1 MVRIGV
7 FARLSSVATFV
18 VVVVAAGVA
27 VAGAETAAG
36 APERLVLRRCGIFT
50 LELKHYKLKA
60 GAQTQTMAATS
71 TEASKISFTVGTIE
85 DLQRPDQKFA
95 LVQVLHKD
103 QGIKS
108 SDGKP
113 WIRILGLFATREA
126 ARARVASLV
135 SGGANAQEIRLIP
148 TCGPFLIGSQKY
160 HDVLVPDRVGGSS
173 YIDMETRTRENVK
186 VTRLMNANERKR
198 ARDRAEMRENVAH
211 RRMGIVENDF
221 IVALDED
228 TDGVEPTADHSEFRA
243 IFYDALHALERL
255 NQETDDQAETG
266 GASESK
272 DSSADAAPH
281 LAPARAAAP
290 AAPVATAALPEVR
303 SDQTVRSQNYAV
315 IGIIDDLEIIQAQK
329 TLARRYLEA
338 RDAHY
343 DMILNDLIE
352 STLRERGVSRVD
364 YETYRL
370 GHFLKYCETSAWPAL
385 QNWER
390 QRQRMFQS
398 AKKFV
403 PERFTMESTFED
415 ILLEPVPTDGS
426 IDPTA
431 TTEDTTMPFKNWL
444 RRNPKPPM
452 PTPEDI
458 PSNILGLEDAE
469 ARVWWHLWDEN
480 FRRARWTEF
489 LSMEIPNRA
498 ELMRDWY
505 AANPKPVINELP
517 QQEPVV
523 AIIAAFNTDEEAKTF
538 VEDRARRLE
547 GLKDWYLG
555 CIAMYECVPILA
567 HTDKRVRTM
576 YHHKELQQLADAER
590 ESETKRAELEFKA
603 KSAGKKFKTVD
614 VYGTDLTVANETSG
628 EVRVLP
634 AAADAGLTPIGDVP
648 AESTAAAAAA
658 AGPVVTAA
666 AAPSRKD
673 LDKFRFEFRD
683 LDDALSKEFHKDKPE
698 TDD

>member
-1 MVRIGV
+1 
-7 FARLSSVATFV
+7 
-18 VVVVAAGVA
+18 
-27 VAGAETAAG
+27 
-36 APERLVLRRCGIFT
+36 
-50 LELKHYKLKA
+50 
-60 GAQTQTMAATS
+60 MAATS

-95 LVQVLHKD
+95 LIQVLHKD

-148 TCGPFLIGSQKY
+148 TCGPFLVGSQKY
-160 HDVLVPDRVGGSS
+160 LDVLDPSTGRPS
-173 YIDMETRTRENVK
+173 YIDMETRTLENVK

-211 RRMGIVENDF
+211 RRMGVVENDF

-228 TDGVEPTADHSEFRA
+228 TDGVEAATDHSGFLA
-243 IFYDALHALERL
+243 QFYDELHALERL
-255 NQETDDQAETG
+255 NQETDDQVETG

-272 DSSADAAPH
+272 DADAPPH
-281 LAPARAAAP
+281 LASARAAAPAAP

-303 SDQTVRSQNYAV
+303 SDQTVRSQSYAV
-315 IGIIDDLEIIQAQK
+315 IGIIDDIEIIQTQK
-329 TLARRYLEA
+329 TLASKYLEA
-338 RDAHY
+338 RDAHF
-343 DMILNDLIE
+343 DTILNDLIE
-352 STLRERGVSRVD
+352 RTISERGVSRMD

-403 PERFTMESTFED
+403 PDRFTMESKFED
-415 ILLEPVPTDGS
+415 ILLEPEPADGS

-431 TTEDTTMPFKNWL
+431 TTEDSTMPFKNWL
-444 RRNPKPPM
+444 RRNPKPSM

-458 PSNILGLEDAE
+458 PTNILSLEDAE
-469 ARVWWHLWDEN
+469 ARVWWHLWDES

-489 LSMEIPNRA
+489 LMMEVPNRA

-505 AANPKPVINELP
+505 TANPKPVLSELP

-523 AIIAAFNTDEEAKTF
+523 AVIAAFNTDDEAKTF
-538 VEDRARRLE
+538 VEDRARRME

-567 HTDKRVRTM
+567 HTDKRVRAM

-614 VYGTDLTVANETSG
+614 VYGTDMTVANETKG
-628 EVRVLP
+628 EVRVVP
-634 AAADAGLTPIGDVP
+634 ADGAVSEATTDTGFTAIESASADA
-648 AESTAAAAAA
+648 A
-658 AGPVVTAA
+658 PVV
-666 AAPSRKD
+666 APSRKE

-683 LDDALSKEFHKDKPE
+683 LDDIFSKEFHKDKPE